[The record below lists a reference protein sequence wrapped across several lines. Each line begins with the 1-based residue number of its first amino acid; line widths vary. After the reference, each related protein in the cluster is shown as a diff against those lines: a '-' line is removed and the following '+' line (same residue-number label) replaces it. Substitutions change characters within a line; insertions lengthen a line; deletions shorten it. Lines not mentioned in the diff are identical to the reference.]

1 MEFEIQ
7 IWTFLFDVNIIAMWC
22 DKLLLLIAFLIAIK
36 EYKKLDEIINWTI
49 IDLKVS
55 GNYAL
60 LKRQVN
66 SKRIFSKICTYLFIG
81 TLLITEFA
89 GTILHTLSLILRDK
103 GTSGFGCL
111 SLREKPQFM
120 NSDITQ
126 FLL

>member
-1 MEFEIQ
+1 
-7 IWTFLFDVNIIAMWC
+7 MWC

-81 TLLITEFA
+81 TLLLIITEFA
-89 GTILHTLSLILRDK
+89 GLFCIL
-103 GTSGFGCL
+103 CL
-111 SLREKPQFM
+111 SYYE
-120 NSDITQ
+120 III
-126 FLL
+126 LLVLAAYLFVKNRSI